1 MCVGTGKSN
10 IKRYEALGEELRANP
25 LYTPIVITDEM
36 MGVDPKAVS
45 LLRREARRSYLENL
59 YFTDMALKLH
69 TFRRGGPHPS
79 VHHAWRIPAKPEE
92 KQDDAADAAAL
103 ARAAAA
109 APEVAT
115 RTMLRQ
121 WYERWMPYVG
131 KGGHAVIRRM
141 ISELTG
147 MEIEAINAKQKCVDE
162 RCVVWMADND
172 ASPDTFFDLRAMN
185 GPDGDKFE
193 SFWQAVMEVIEK
205 DGVGAEERRTAISA
219 EEEEAGEA
227 TTYASKIISIPV
239 LIRDATAHLH
249 AKEGHEK
256 DPIPNEETV
265 RLQFSPNRCPA
276 HPLPPLDP
284 HPAHPSTPHP
294 GEGRRRSPRQSTPAG

>member
-10 IKRYEALGEELRANP
+10 IQRYEALGEELRANP

-45 LLRREARRSYLENL
+45 LLRREARRSYIENL

-69 TFRRGGPHPS
+69 TFRRGGPHPN

-103 ARAAAA
+103 AQAAAA

-115 RTMLRQ
+115 RTMMRH

-141 ISELTG
+141 IRELTG
-147 MEIEAINAKQKCVDE
+147 MEIEVHDAEQRCVDE

-172 ASPDTFFDLRAMN
+172 ASPETFFDLRAMN
-185 GPDGDKFE
+185 GRDGDKFE
-193 SFWQAVMEVIEK
+193 SFWQAVMEVLEQ

-249 AKEGHEK
+249 AKPGHEK
-256 DPIPNEETV
+256 DPIPSDDTV
-265 RLQFSPNRCPA
+265 RLQFSPNRCAARSPP
-276 HPLPPLDP
+276 HQTPPPPSPL
-284 HPAHPSTPHP
+284 HTPP